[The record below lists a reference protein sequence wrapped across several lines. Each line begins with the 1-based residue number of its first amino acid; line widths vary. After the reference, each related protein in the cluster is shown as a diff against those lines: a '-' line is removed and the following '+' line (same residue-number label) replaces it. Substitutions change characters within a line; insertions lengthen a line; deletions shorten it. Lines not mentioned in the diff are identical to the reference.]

1 MFQTQL
7 TGDSTNAREKK
18 NNKLKFGTLLDQIFG
33 PLDQQLP
40 MQENNRILEEKQ
52 NTKRQAKKQA
62 ERAFRQSKVV
72 QNAFN
77 FERDY
82 SSSDYE
88 ELSEEHFNEY
98 AEQQK
103 NLRDTLREEARQR
116 ERKEWNSLKRE

>member
-7 TGDSTNAREKK
+7 TGESTNAREKK

-62 ERAFRQSKVV
+62 EK
-72 QNAFN
+72 
-77 FERDY
+77 
-82 SSSDYE
+82 
-88 ELSEEHFNEY
+88 
-98 AEQQK
+98 
-103 NLRDTLREEARQR
+103 
-116 ERKEWNSLKRE
+116 